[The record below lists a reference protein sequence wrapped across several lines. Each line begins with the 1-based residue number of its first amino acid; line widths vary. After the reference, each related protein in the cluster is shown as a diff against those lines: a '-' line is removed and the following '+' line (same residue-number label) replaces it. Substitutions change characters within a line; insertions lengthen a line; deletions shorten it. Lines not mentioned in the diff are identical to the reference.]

1 MPDAMHVSAT
11 PGAELANLKCLGSV
25 FLALLL
31 LPLVLTDEAPK
42 GAVSLFFW
50 QAPLQAPPAAP
61 GPPAVAG
68 PWSDEMLY
76 APGFAEDIER
86 RHALADLQ
94 AQGRGYALGTAEL
107 QALIRRA
114 QFPLGSDGCE
124 VGVGRFFVS
133 HGQGDEPGH
142 AGIGATLQFV
152 AMHLG
157 ISVGLNRTFLWA
169 DNIGMD
175 FSDEATCGDKFGVLC
190 FLRQPSSC
198 TLEDAHMPGADT
210 VHVGGTRPEL
220 LYERFGLAHDFIP
233 SEAQRIL
240 SETGDTPTL
249 QPVGE
254 SAMRYLWRAQCAAFL
269 LMLNDKTLADLRSLR
284 LLSTGGGQRSA
295 PAPSGSAAH
304 PDPVAQFFFS
314 ISPPLLRSFSRRD
327 ALELAPTF
335 PMRRGTISMHIRHG
349 DKGSEMKLVPTL
361 RYLEAAASLQHSMA
375 LSLVQQG
382 FVSTEDPGALAELN
396 ATVMQ
401 SPGAYERW
409 ALRYSDIP
417 RINSNGLEQLK
428 SFTNIPRARL
438 TQLWLLQL
446 LMALECDAWVGTR
459 GSNWNKLIDQLR
471 CVWVPK
477 CSMPYVE
484 VGNPT
489 FGTRQ

>member
-1 MPDAMHVSAT
+1 MPDAPHVSAT

-31 LPLVLTDEAPK
+31 LPLALTDEAPR
-42 GAVSLFFW
+42 GAVSFFFR

-61 GPPAVAG
+61 APPAVAG
-68 PWSDEMLY
+68 PWSDDMLY

-240 SETGDTPTL
+240 SETGDTPTM

-269 LMLNDKTLADLRSLR
+269 MMLNDKTLADL
-284 LLSTGGGQRSA
+284 
-295 PAPSGSAAH
+295 
-304 PDPVAQFFFS
+304 
-314 ISPPLLRSFSRRD
+314 
-327 ALELAPTF
+327 LAPTAQHWWWAGK
-335 PMRRGTISMHIRHG
+335 RSGAQRLSGTPRSSGAVLLQH
-349 DKGSEMKLVPTL
+349 LAT
-361 RYLEAAASLQHSMA
+361 AAALFLA
-375 LSLVQQG
+375 ARR
-382 FVSTEDPGALAELN
+382 PGAGTDLSDAARHN
-396 ATVMQ
+396 FDAHSARRQ
-401 SPGAYERW
+401 GERDEARAHA
-409 ALRYSDIP
+409 ALP
-417 RINSNGLEQLK
+417 
-428 SFTNIPRARL
+428 
-438 TQLWLLQL
+438 
-446 LMALECDAWVGTR
+446 R
-459 GSNWNKLIDQLR
+459 GSSFASAQHGALPRSAGLCLN
-471 CVWVPK
+471 
-477 CSMPYVE
+477 
-484 VGNPT
+484 
-489 FGTRQ
+489 